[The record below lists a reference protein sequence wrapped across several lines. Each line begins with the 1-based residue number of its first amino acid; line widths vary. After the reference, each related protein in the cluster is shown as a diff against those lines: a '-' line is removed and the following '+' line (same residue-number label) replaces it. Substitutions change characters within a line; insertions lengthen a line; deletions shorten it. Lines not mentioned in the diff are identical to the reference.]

1 MNDYETA
8 VKALA
13 HNGDKNE
20 FDRADMVI
28 KEMSRV
34 ISNLLDYRHTVSY
47 YEGNQEGVIKDK
59 MNTVV
64 NSLSVLLGDID
75 MYMESV
81 EITDKVKKK
90 KESRIYKLADKLGR

>member
-34 ISNLLDYRHTVSY
+34 ISNLLDYKHTVDY
-47 YEGNQEGVIKDK
+47 YKGNQDGVIEDK
-59 MNTVV
+59 KNTVI
-64 NSLSVLLGDID
+64 NSLSVLLGDVD

-81 EITDKVKKK
+81 GIADKVMKK
-90 KESRIYKLADKLGR
+90 KENRIHKLADKLGR